1 MPAYPVGEGEKIEK
15 GGLSSALF
23 AALD

>member
-1 MPAYPVGEGEKIEK
+1 MPAYIVGEGENIEK